1 MTSQNFSSLNVS
13 NECTACAYVKYIE
26 MWNDKNEDKWG
37 RFSEESPTC
46 VKILQDNL
54 NKANAYHKRRR
65 LTTNTAELGCLAWD
79 VMRNFFYSDLTVK

>member
-1 MTSQNFSSLNVS
+1 MIRTKI
-13 NECTACAYVKYIE
+13 NEGDFLRSIL
-26 MWNDKNEDKWG
+26 
-37 RFSEESPTC
+37 C

-54 NKANAYHKRRR
+54 NKANVYHKRRR